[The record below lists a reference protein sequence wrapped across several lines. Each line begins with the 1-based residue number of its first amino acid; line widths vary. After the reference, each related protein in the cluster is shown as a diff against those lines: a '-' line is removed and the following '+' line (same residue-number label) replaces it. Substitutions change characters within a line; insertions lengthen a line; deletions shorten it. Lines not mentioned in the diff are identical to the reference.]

1 MKEIVFYARGG
12 QGAVTAAA
20 VLVAALAKE
29 GKYAQAFPFFGG
41 ERRGAPVKAFLRIDD
56 KPVTTRSQIYRPDCI
71 IVLDSKLPSSMN
83 VYDGLKQGGI
93 AVFNSHLSPSDIK
106 TKVPLSKIGT
116 VDANQIADDI
126 FGSMAIPFTNFAM
139 LGAFAAATGWVG
151 LDSIIEASYSKFTGN
166 TAKNN
171 EKSTRAAF
179 AATQVMN
186 FAVQPLPDVAPPPAT
201 VARKLKMELLLGMAV
216 NKASTAKT
224 GSWRTRK
231 PLSVDML
238 PPCTDKCPAGVKIRD
253 YLELV
258 ETGKLNEAR
267 QLLLADN
274 PLPAVTGRVC
284 YHPCE
289 SGCNRKNF
297 DIAVA
302 VHAIERFIGD
312 YSQETEVPVVASGAA
327 KIAVIGSG
335 PAGLSASYYLAQKQY
350 NVTIFEALPVSGGML
365 RVGIPEYR
373 LPGTVLDSE
382 INRIMKMGVEI
393 KNNITLGKDI
403 TVDELFE
410 QGFKAVFIATGAH
423 RAQALGIPGED
434 AKGVVPGVSFLRDIR
449 LGKKVKPGAKTVV
462 IGGGN
467 VAVDAARSAL
477 RLGAKEVVIMYRRS
491 REEMPAGDEEIA
503 ACEAEGIK
511 IEFLTSPQKILVQTS
526 KVTGIE
532 CVRMK
537 LGSKDNSGRR
547 NPVPVSGSE
556 FTIVADMVIPA
567 VGQVPDIAFA
577 DGDKN
582 IKIAGGGVIAVDAK
596 NLATGR
602 DRVYAGG
609 DVVTGPATVVEAIAA
624 GKKAALSIAAAID
637 GQPVSETIKGEV
649 INYQDLNTDYFTT
662 EPRQVEAELAAGKRK
677 SGFKEVNPGLN
688 ESAVMHE
695 AGRCFHCG
703 ACNLCAVCSSL
714 CPEGILTTDE
724 TTGWKPDLEQCKG
737 CGICAVECPRGA
749 VAMVLER

>member
-1 MKEIVFYARGG
+1 
-12 QGAVTAAA
+12 
-20 VLVAALAKE
+20 
-29 GKYAQAFPFFGG
+29 
-41 ERRGAPVKAFLRIDD
+41 
-56 KPVTTRSQIYRPDCI
+56 
-71 IVLDSKLPSSMN
+71 
-83 VYDGLKQGGI
+83 
-93 AVFNSHLSPSDIK
+93 
-106 TKVPLSKIGT
+106 
-116 VDANQIADDI
+116 
-126 FGSMAIPFTNFAM
+126 
-139 LGAFAAATGWVG
+139 
-151 LDSIIEASYSKFTGN
+151 
-166 TAKNN
+166 
-171 EKSTRAAF
+171 
-179 AATQVMN
+179 
-186 FAVQPLPDVAPPPAT
+186 
-201 VARKLKMELLLGMAV
+201 MELLLGMAV
-216 NKASTAKT
+216 NKESTAKT

-297 DIAVA
+297 DTAVA

-511 IEFLTSPQKILVQTS
+511 IEFLTSPQKILVQTG

-556 FTIVADMVIPA
+556 FTIAADMVIPA
-567 VGQVPDIAFA
+567 IGQTPDISFA

-624 GKKAALSIAAAID
+624 GKKAALSIAAAIN
-637 GQPVSETIKGEV
+637 GQPVSETINGEV
-649 INYQDLNTDYFTT
+649 IKYQDLNTDYFTT
-662 EPRQVEAELAAGKRK
+662 EPRQVEAELPAGKRK
-677 SGFKEVNPGLN
+677 SGFKEVNTGLQ

-695 AGRCFHCG
+695 AARCFHCG

>member
-151 LDSIIEASYSKFTGN
+151 LDSIIEASYYKFTGN

-171 EKSTRAAF
+171 EKSTRGAF

-216 NKASTAKT
+216 NKESTAKT

-297 DIAVA
+297 DTAVA

-312 YSQETEVPVVASGAA
+312 YSQETEIPVVASGAA

-434 AKGVVPGVSFLRDIR
+434 AKDVVPGVSFLRDIR

-477 RLGAKEVVIMYRRS
+477 RLDAKEVVIMYRRS
-491 REEMPAGDEEIA
+491 HEEMPASDEEIS

-511 IEFLTSPQKILVQTS
+511 IEFLTSPQKILVQTG

-537 LGSKDNSGRR
+537 LGSKDQSGRR

-556 FTIVADMVIPA
+556 FTIAADMVIPA

-602 DRVYAGG
+602 DGVYAGG

-624 GKKAALSIAAAID
+624 GKKAALSIAAAIN

-649 INYQDLNTDYFTT
+649 IKYQDLNTDYFTT
-662 EPRQVEAELAAGKRK
+662 EPRQVEAELSAGKRK
-677 SGFKEVNPGLN
+677 SGFKEVNTGLN

-695 AGRCFHCG
+695 AARCFHCG

>member
-201 VARKLKMELLLGMAV
+201 VPRKLKMELLLGMAV
-216 NKASTAKT
+216 NKESTAKT

-297 DIAVA
+297 DTAVA

-511 IEFLTSPQKILVQTS
+511 IEFLTSLQKILVQTG